1 MAGRQKVDIQ
11 VNRQKCQHKAVR
23 TVADRQKKQTF
34 RQEGKQ
40 LGVLAAARQQEDRL
54 QETGYWKTGCWKTG
68 YRKTRCRKT
77 GFRKTGYRKTGDR
90 ETKSS

>member
-54 QETGYWKTGCWKTG
+54 QETSYWKTGCWKTG

-90 ETKSS
+90 VTKSS

>member
-11 VNRQKCQHKAVR
+11 VDRQKGQHEAVR
-23 TVADRQKKQTF
+23 TVADRQKTQTF

-77 GFRKTGYRKTGDR
+77 GYRKTGYRKTGDR

>member
-1 MAGRQKVDIQ
+1 LAGRQKVDIQ

-23 TVADRQKKQTF
+23 TVADRQKTQTF

-54 QETGYWKTGCWKTG
+54 QETGYRKTG
-68 YRKTRCRKT
+68 YRKTGYRKT
-77 GFRKTGYRKTGDR
+77 GYRKTGYRKTGDR

>member
-1 MAGRQKVDIQ
+1 LAGRQKVDIQ